1 MTKQKELRL
10 IKKEYTKQMEQ
21 GSGEDS
27 QFMEMIRQNEG
38 VIFKVASF
46 YVDKEHPIGDLY
58 QEIVLNLWKAFPSF
72 RGDSKHS
79 TWIYRIALNTCVSF
93 YRRSKR
99 NISYVDITMDIP
111 EVVDNNEEIQELY
124 KLINRLGK
132 IERALVLLYL
142 DDKSYKE
149 ISEITGLSVT
159 NVATKL
165 SRIKD
170 KLKQM
175 SNEQT

>member
-1 MTKQKELRL
+1 MKETKERD
-10 IKKEYTKQMEQ
+10 EQ
-21 GSGEDS
+21 
-27 QFMEMIRQNEG
+27 FLEMIRQNEG
-38 VIFKVASF
+38 IIFKVASF
-46 YVDKEHPIGDLY
+46 YADKEHPIGDLY
-58 QEIVLNLWKAFPSF
+58 QEVVLNLWKGYPSF
-72 RGDSKHS
+72 RGESKYS

-93 YRRSKR
+93 YRRNR
-99 NISYVDITMDIP
+99 INVSYVDIDIP
-111 EVVDNNEEIQELY
+111 DVVDNNEEIQELY

-142 DDKSYKE
+142 DDKPYKE
-149 ISEITGLSVT
+149 IAEITGLSVT

-175 SNEQT
+175 SNGQN

>member
-1 MTKQKELRL
+1 MKETKERD
-10 IKKEYTKQMEQ
+10 EQ
-21 GSGEDS
+21 
-27 QFMEMIRQNEG
+27 FLEMIRQNEG
-38 VIFKVASF
+38 IIFKVASF

-58 QEIVLNLWKAFPSF
+58 QEVVLNLWKGYPSF
-72 RGDSKHS
+72 RGESKYS

-93 YRRSKR
+93 YRRNR
-99 NISYVDITMDIP
+99 INVSYVDISTDIP
-111 EVVDNNEEIQELY
+111 DVVDNNEEIQELY

-132 IERALVLLYL
+132 IERALVLFYL
-142 DDKSYKE
+142 DDKPYKE
-149 ISEITGLSVT
+149 IAEITGRSVT

-175 SNEQT
+175 SNGEN

>member
-1 MTKQKELRL
+1 MKQAQK
-10 IKKEYTKQMEQ
+10 
-21 GSGEDS
+21 GDA
-27 QFMEMIRQNEG
+27 QFLEMIRQNEG
-38 VIFKVASF
+38 IIYKITSF
-46 YVDKEHPIGDLY
+46 YTDKDHPISDLY
-58 QEIVLNLWKAFPSF
+58 QEVVLNLWKAFPSF
-72 RGDSKHS
+72 RGESKYS

-93 YRRSKR
+93 FHRSKR
-99 NISYVDITMDIP
+99 DVTYVDITMDIP
-111 EVVDNNEEIQELY
+111 ETVESNEDIQELY

-149 ISEITGLSVT
+149 IAEITGLSVT

-175 SNEQT
+175 SNEQN

>member
-1 MTKQKELRL
+1 MKETSDRDLKFL
-10 IKKEYTKQMEQ
+10 
-21 GSGEDS
+21 
-27 QFMEMIRQNEG
+27 EMIQQNEG
-38 VIFKVASF
+38 IIYKVTSF
-46 YVDKEHPIGDLY
+46 YADSNHPISDLY
-58 QEIVLNLWKAFPSF
+58 QEVVLNLWKAFPSF
-72 RGDSKHS
+72 RGESKYS

-93 YRRSKR
+93 YRRSKK
-99 NISYVDITMDIP
+99 NITYVDISMDIP
-111 EVVDNNEEIQELY
+111 EISETNDQIQDLY

-149 ISEITGLSVT
+149 IAEITDLSVT

-175 SNEQT
+175 SNE

>member
-1 MTKQKELRL
+1 MKETKERD
-10 IKKEYTKQMEQ
+10 EQ
-21 GSGEDS
+21 
-27 QFMEMIRQNEG
+27 FLEMIRQNEG
-38 VIFKVASF
+38 IIFKVASF

-58 QEIVLNLWKAFPSF
+58 QEVVLNLWKGYPSF
-72 RGDSKHS
+72 GGESKYS

-93 YRRSKR
+93 YRRNR
-99 NISYVDITMDIP
+99 INVSYVDISTDIP
-111 EVVDNNEEIQELY
+111 DVVDNNEEIQELY

-142 DDKSYKE
+142 DDKPYKE
-149 ISEITGLSVT
+149 IAEITGLSVT

-175 SNEQT
+175 SNGEN

>member
-1 MTKQKELRL
+1 
-10 IKKEYTKQMEQ
+10 
-21 GSGEDS
+21 
-27 QFMEMIRQNEG
+27 MIRQNEG
-38 VIFKVASF
+38 IIYKVTSF
-46 YVDKEHPIGDLY
+46 YADKDHPIGDLY
-58 QEIVLNLWKAFPSF
+58 QEVVLNLWKSYPSF
-72 RGDSKHS
+72 RGESKYS

-93 YRRSKR
+93 YRRSKKD
-99 NISYVDITMDIP
+99 IMYVDISMDIP
-111 EVVDNNEEIQELY
+111 EIPDNSEQIKELY
-124 KLINRLGK
+124 NLINKLGK

-149 ISEITGLSVT
+149 IAEITGLTVT

-175 SNEQT
+175 SNE

>member
-1 MTKQKELRL
+1 MKQAQK
-10 IKKEYTKQMEQ
+10 
-21 GSGEDS
+21 GDA
-27 QFMEMIRQNEG
+27 QFLEMICQNEG
-38 VIFKVASF
+38 IIYKITSF
-46 YVDKEHPIGDLY
+46 YTDKDHPISDLY
-58 QEIVLNLWKAFPSF
+58 QEVVLNLWKAFPSF
-72 RGDSKHS
+72 RGESKYS

-93 YRRSKR
+93 FRRSKR
-99 NISYVDITMDIP
+99 DVTYVDITMDIP
-111 EVVDNNEEIQELY
+111 ETVESNEDIQELY

-149 ISEITGLSVT
+149 IAEITGLSVT

-175 SNEQT
+175 SNEQN

>member
-1 MTKQKELRL
+1 MQRTTEN
-10 IKKEYTKQMEQ
+10 
-21 GSGEDS
+21 DS
-27 QFMEMIRQNEG
+27 LFMEMIRQNEG
-38 VIFKVASF
+38 VIYKVASF
-46 YVDKEHPIGDLY
+46 YADIDHPIGDLY
-58 QEIVLNLWKAFPSF
+58 QEVVLNLWKAFPSF
-72 RGDSKHS
+72 RGESKYS

-99 NISYVDITMDIP
+99 NVAYVDITVDIP
-111 EVVDNNEEIQELY
+111 EEVSNNEEIQELY

-142 DDKSYKE
+142 DDKPYKE
-149 ISEITGLSVT
+149 IAEITGLTVT

-175 SNEQT
+175 SDQ